1 MDKLKIAEWGE
12 KLKTGGAQMSRMVS
26 EKVKDMLQAPTLE
39 SKMVDEA
46 TLETLEEPNWGMNMR
61 ICAQINSGDFNGTD
75 IVRSIKRK
83 ISCKSPVSQRL
94 SLELL
99 EACAMNCE
107 KVFSEIA
114 SEKVLDEMVSLV
126 KNGDADSENR
136 SRAFQ
141 LIRAWG
147 TSQDLAYLP
156 VFQQTYISLEG
167 ETGLNAYEEENL
179 MPGQSSLESVM
190 QRPVPVPP
198 PGSYPIPNQER
209 ARGRRG
215 DDDDGGTLGYN
226 FGNLSI
232 KDKKEQIEITRN
244 SLELLSSM
252 LNTEGKPDQTEDDL
266 TMSLM
271 EKCKQ
276 SQPLIQMII
285 ESTTDDEGVLFE
297 ALHLHDELERVLS
310 SHKKPDET
318 EKKVPIAEQ
327 ESSGSKDGGL
337 KPKEDENPVKQDKV
351 KDDETRDAESSNKT
365 MKEEKKEV
373 KIELGLS
380 SDEDEK

>member
-26 EKVKDMLQAPTLE
+26 DKFKDILQAPTLE

-46 TLETLEEPNWGMNMR
+46 TLDTLEEPNWGMNMR
-61 ICAQINSGDFNGTD
+61 ICAQINNNEFNATE
-75 IVRSIKRK
+75 IVRAIKRK
-83 ISCKSPVSQRL
+83 ISGKSPVSQRL

-99 EACAMNCE
+99 EACAMNCD
-107 KVFSEIA
+107 KIFSEVA
-114 SEKVLDEMVSLV
+114 SERVLDEMVLLV
-126 KNGDADSENR
+126 KNGEAGSENR

-141 LIRAWG
+141 LVRAWG
-147 TSQDLAYLP
+147 QSQDLAYLP
-156 VFQQTYISLEG
+156 VFKQTYLSLEG
-167 ETGLNAYEEENL
+167 DNGLNARNDVNP
-179 MPGQSSLESVM
+179 MSGQSSLESLM

-198 PGSYPIPNQER
+198 PGSYPVPNQEH
-209 ARGRRG
+209 GHG
-215 DDDDGGTLGYN
+215 DDGGGLDYN

-252 LNTEGKPDQTEDDL
+252 LNTEGKPNHPEDEL
-266 TMSLM
+266 TVSLM

-285 ESTTDDEGVLFE
+285 ESTTDDETVLFE
-297 ALHLHDELERVLS
+297 ALHVNDELQRILAIYE
-310 SHKKPDET
+310 KTDES
-318 EKKVPIAEQ
+318 EKKRAMVEQ
-327 ESSGSKDGGL
+327 ESSGSKDTGP
-337 KPKEDENPVKQDKV
+337 KPTREEQPVQQKGDDNDKNHSQ
-351 KDDETRDAESSNKT
+351 SSGSGNKAG
-365 MKEEKKEV
+365 KEEDKQV

-380 SDEDEK
+380 SDED

>member
-61 ICAQINSGDFNGTD
+61 ICAQINNEEFNGTE
-75 IVRSIKRK
+75 IVRAIKRK
-83 ISCKSPVSQRL
+83 ISSKSPVSQRL

-107 KVFSEIA
+107 KVFSEVA
-114 SEKVLDEMVSLV
+114 SEKVLDEMVWLV
-126 KNGDADSENR
+126 KNGEADSENR
-136 SRAFQ
+136 KRAFQ

-147 TSQDLAYLP
+147 QSQDLTYLP
-156 VFQQTYISLEG
+156 VFHQTYMSLEG
-167 ETGLNAYEEENL
+167 ENSFNTRAEENS
-179 MPGQSSLESVM
+179 MPGQSSLESLL

-198 PGSYPIPNQER
+198 PGSYPVPNQEQ
-209 ARGRRG
+209 ARG
-215 DDDDGGTLGYN
+215 DDDGLDYN
-226 FGNLSI
+226 FGNLTI
-232 KDKKEQIEITRN
+232 QDKKEKIEITRN

-252 LNTEGKPDQTEDDL
+252 LNTEGKPNHSEDDL
-266 TMSLM
+266 TVSLM

-276 SQPLIQMII
+276 SQPMIQMII

-297 ALHLHDELERVLS
+297 ALHLNDELQRVLS
-310 SHKKPDET
+310 SYKKPDET
-318 EKKVPIAEQ
+318 EKKASIVEQ
-327 ESSGSKDGGL
+327 ESSGSKDAGL
-337 KPKEDENPVKQDKV
+337 KPTEEEEQPVKKT
-351 KDDETRDAESSNKT
+351 DDDNDTNHSESSGSSNKPV
-365 MKEEKKEV
+365 KEDKQV

>member
-61 ICAQINSGDFNGTD
+61 ICAQINNDEFNGTE
-75 IVRSIKRK
+75 IVRAIKRK
-83 ISCKSPVSQRL
+83 ISGRSPVSQRL

-107 KVFSEIA
+107 KVFSEVA
-114 SEKVLDEMVSLV
+114 SEKVLDEMVWLV
-126 KNGDADSENR
+126 KNGEADPENR
-136 SRAFQ
+136 KRAFQ

-147 TSQDLAYLP
+147 QSQDLTYLP
-156 VFQQTYISLEG
+156 VFHQTYMSLEG
-167 ETGLNAYEEENL
+167 VNSLNARGEENS
-179 MPGQSSLESVM
+179 MPGQTSLESLM

-198 PGSYPIPNQER
+198 PGSYPVPNQEQ
-209 ARGRRG
+209 ARG
-215 DDDDGGTLGYN
+215 DDEGIDYN

-232 KDKKEQIEITRN
+232 EDKKEQIEITRN

-252 LNTEGKPDQTEDDL
+252 LNTEGKPNHTEDDL
-266 TMSLM
+266 TVSLM

-276 SQPLIQMII
+276 CQPLIQMII

-297 ALHLHDELERVLS
+297 ALHLNDELQRVLS
-310 SHKKPDET
+310 SYKKPDET
-318 EKKVPIAEQ
+318 EKKASVVEQ
-327 ESSGSKDGGL
+327 ESSGSKDAGP
-337 KPKEDENPVKQDKV
+337 KPTEEEQQPVKKTGDGDDTKHSESSGSSDKPVKEDKQ
-351 KDDETRDAESSNKT
+351 
-365 MKEEKKEV
+365 V

>member
-61 ICAQINSGDFNGTD
+61 ICAQINNDEFNGTE
-75 IVRSIKRK
+75 IVRAIKRK
-83 ISCKSPVSQRL
+83 ISGRSPVSQRL

-107 KVFSEIA
+107 KVFSEVA
-114 SEKVLDEMVSLV
+114 SEKVLDEMVWLV
-126 KNGDADSENR
+126 KNGEADPENR
-136 SRAFQ
+136 KRAFQ

-147 TSQDLAYLP
+147 QSQDLTYLP
-156 VFQQTYISLEG
+156 VFHQTYMSLEG
-167 ETGLNAYEEENL
+167 VNSLNARGEENS
-179 MPGQSSLESVM
+179 MPGQTSLESLM

-198 PGSYPIPNQER
+198 PGSYPVPNQVQ
-209 ARGRRG
+209 ARGEDEG
-215 DDDDGGTLGYN
+215 LDYN

-232 KDKKEQIEITRN
+232 EDKKEQIEITRN

-252 LNTEGKPDQTEDDL
+252 LNTEGKPNHSEDDL
-266 TMSLM
+266 TVSLM

-276 SQPLIQMII
+276 CQPLIQMII

-297 ALHLHDELERVLS
+297 ALHLNDELQRVLS
-310 SHKKPDET
+310 SYKKPDET
-318 EKKVPIAEQ
+318 EKKASMVEQ
-327 ESSGSKDGGL
+327 ESSGSKDAGPKQTEEEQQPVKKIGDGDDTKHSESSGSSD
-337 KPKEDENPVKQDKV
+337 KPVKEDKQ
-351 KDDETRDAESSNKT
+351 
-365 MKEEKKEV
+365 V

>member
-26 EKVKDMLQAPTLE
+26 EKFKDILQAPTLE

-61 ICAQINSGDFNGTD
+61 ICAQINNNEFNATE
-75 IVRSIKRK
+75 IVRAIKRK
-83 ISCKSPVSQRL
+83 ISGGKSSPVSQRM

-99 EACAMNCE
+99 EACAMNCD
-107 KVFSEIA
+107 KIFSEVA
-114 SEKVLDEMVSLV
+114 SEGVLDEMVWLV
-126 KNGDADSENR
+126 KNGEGDSENR

-147 TSQDLAYLP
+147 RSKDLAYLP
-156 VFQQTYISLEG
+156 VFKQTYMSLEG
-167 ETGLNAYEEENL
+167 ENGLNARNEENP
-179 MPGQSSLESVM
+179 MGGQSSLDSLM

-198 PGSYPIPNQER
+198 PGSYPVPNQEQ
-209 ARGRRG
+209 ARGG
-215 DDDDGGTLGYN
+215 HDGGGLDYN
-226 FGNLSI
+226 FGSLSI

-252 LNTEGKPDQTEDDL
+252 LNTDGKPNHTEDEL
-266 TMSLM
+266 TVSLM

-285 ESTTDDEGVLFE
+285 ESTTDDESVLFE
-297 ALHLHDELERVLS
+297 ALHLNDELQRVLS
-310 SHKKPDET
+310 IYEKPDET
-318 EKKVPIAEQ
+318 EKKALSVVEQ
-327 ESSGSKDGGL
+327 ESSGM
-337 KPKEDENPVKQDKV
+337 KPTEEAQLVKQ
-351 KDDETRDAESSNKT
+351 KDEHPESPASSNKT
-365 MKEEKKEV
+365 GKEDKQV

>member
-26 EKVKDMLQAPTLE
+26 GKVKEMLQAPTLE

-61 ICAQINSGDFNGTD
+61 ICAQINNEEFNGTE
-75 IVRSIKRK
+75 IVRAIKRK
-83 ISCKSPVSQRL
+83 ISGKSPVSQRL

-107 KVFSEIA
+107 KIFSEVA
-114 SEKVLDEMVSLV
+114 SEKVLDEMVWLI
-126 KNGDADSENR
+126 KNGEADSENR
-136 SRAFQ
+136 RRAFQ

-147 TSQDLAYLP
+147 QSQDLAYLP
-156 VFQQTYISLEG
+156 VFQQTYMSLQG
-167 ETGLNAYEEENL
+167 ENGLNARGEENP
-179 MPGQSSLESVM
+179 MSGQSSLESLL

-198 PGSYPIPNQER
+198 PGSYPVPNQEQ
-209 ARGRRG
+209 ARG
-215 DDDDGGTLGYN
+215 DDDGLDYN

-232 KDKKEQIEITRN
+232 KEKKEQIEITRN

-252 LNTEGKPDQTEDDL
+252 LNTEGKPDHTEDDL
-266 TMSLM
+266 TVSLM

-297 ALHLHDELERVLS
+297 ALHVNDELQRVLS
-310 SHKKPDET
+310 IYKKPGET
-318 EKKVPIAEQ
+318 VKNASIVEHQ
-327 ESSGSKDGGL
+327 ESSGSKDAGP
-337 KPKEDENPVKQDKV
+337 KPEEEEEPVKKKEV
-351 KDDETRDAESSNKT
+351 DDDTKHSESSGSSNKIV
-365 MKEEKKEV
+365 KEDKQA